1 MESIRV
7 GIIGIGNMGSAH
19 AANLYDGKIS
29 GMKLAAVCDV
39 APLKQAW
46 AAERLPEIP
55 VYSNYEELLQSGVCD
70 AVIVATPHEW
80 HPIMAS
86 AALRAGLH
94 VLTEKPEGV
103 SLSAVKKLNAL
114 AAETDRVFAIMFN
127 QRTNP
132 LFRRARELVQS
143 GALGELKRLTWI
155 ITNWYRTQ
163 AYYNSGG
170 WRATW
175 TGEGG
180 GVLLNQCPHQ
190 LDLLQWIFGMPDQVF
205 AICREAQ
212 YHNIEVED
220 CATIV
225 MNYRSGAEATFIT
238 TTGEYPGTNRL
249 EIAGDRGKIVV
260 EEGKL
265 KYWDLGFSEREYCFT
280 SDANSCNRKPTYTE
294 YVPDEPETAHN
305 GVLQAFADAIL
316 HGTPLIAR
324 GEEGACELEI
334 SNAAYLSAWTGRP
347 VSLPMDTEAFD
358 RYLAEKR
365 ANSKSRESA
374 DYAPEGK
381 LTDRWS
387 VKWF

>member
-1 MESIRV
+1 MEKNPGVKGYTDWHELVRDPDLDA
-7 GIIGIGNMGSAH
+7 IIIAVPHPLH
-19 AANLYDGKIS
+19 ATIA
-29 GMKLAAVCDV
+29 M
-39 APLKQAW
+39 
-46 AAERLPEIP
+46 E
-55 VYSNYEELLQSGVCD
+55 
-70 AVIVATPHEW
+70 
-80 HPIMAS
+80 
-86 AALRAGLH
+86 ALRSGKH
-94 VLTEKPEGV
+94 VLTEKPVDITVTKARE
-103 SLSAVKKLNAL
+103 LNEVAKN
-114 AAETDRVFAIMFN
+114 AGKVFAIMFN